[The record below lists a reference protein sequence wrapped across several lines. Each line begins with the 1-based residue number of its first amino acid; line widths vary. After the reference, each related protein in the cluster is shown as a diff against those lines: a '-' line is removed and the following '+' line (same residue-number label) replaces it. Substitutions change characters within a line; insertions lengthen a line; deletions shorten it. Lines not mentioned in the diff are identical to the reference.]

1 MLAGQLDLSLG
12 GQTLTCENAGVV
24 LRSCEVSLSDV
35 ALEDDTG
42 ASAAIDRAAG
52 CQHLQH
58 GVKSLGERCGQAEK
72 VLVTAC
78 AMQDET
84 GASAILA
91 EQLDA
96 SMGGRP
102 QEHREV
108 QGEESSAFQ
117 SVSADRQSALS
128 PV

>member
-1 MLAGQLDLSLG
+1 
-12 GQTLTCENAGVV
+12 
-24 LRSCEVSLSDV
+24 
-35 ALEDDTG
+35 
-42 ASAAIDRAAG
+42 
-52 CQHLQH
+52 
-58 GVKSLGERCGQAEK
+58 
-72 VLVTAC
+72 
-78 AMQDET
+78 MQDET

-117 SVSADRQSALS
+117 SVSAYLPSAFLSVFFPATGVLNRQVEQLEVLVLLS
-128 PV
+128 NETGGAAGAGTPAWIEGRACIRLS

>member
-1 MLAGQLDLSLG
+1 MATSAQQLLPSDDFTHSGSL
-12 GQTLTCENAGVV
+12 EERNAN
-24 LRSCEVSLSDV
+24 LQEVSQ
-35 ALEDDTG
+35 T
-42 ASAAIDRAAG
+42 
-52 CQHLQH
+52 H
-58 GVKSLGERCGQAEK
+58 
-72 VLVTAC
+72 

-108 QGEESSAFQ
+108 QGDESSAFQ
-117 SVSADRQSALS
+117 SVSAIDYDTWMSRGTHAAVS
-128 PV
+128 PAMV